1 MKYIKDI
8 RITNENGILEV
19 YIDGE
24 KHDLSAVTDMRIDL
38 SLKNQVIE
46 ISKEEVMYLR

>member
-1 MKYIKDI
+1 MKSIKDI
-8 RITNENGILEV
+8 SIKNENGILEV
-19 YIDGE
+19 YIDGY
-24 KHDLSAVTDMRIDL
+24 KIDLSAVTDMRIDL

>member
-1 MKYIKDI
+1 MKSIKDI
-8 RITNENGILEV
+8 RITKENEILEV

-24 KHDLSAVTDMRIDL
+24 KLDLSVVTDMRIDL

-46 ISKEEVMYLR
+46 ISRDEVMYLR